1 MILDIFTIMLI
12 VIVILAVAMPV
23 VFFKNNNK
31 NIKKMKAYSE
41 GLEKKFNPKDKMY
54 TLLGT
59 SVGFRNTMDI
69 GRDHILRIE
78 AILILLPRQSLIYYP
93 LSRITTKSDKFI
105 IKIEYDVSLNISP
118 STIEKYK
125 KFCEKPKKIDIL
137 GSKYYACGE
146 DVDKLLDI
154 LNGIVV
160 GRISYENRVLF
171 IEFLSSDEK
180 NLDDTV
186 KIIENSKKYLKL

>member
-93 LSRITTKSDKFI
+93 LSLIHI
-105 IKIEYDVSLNISP
+105 
-118 STIEKYK
+118 
-125 KFCEKPKKIDIL
+125 
-137 GSKYYACGE
+137 
-146 DVDKLLDI
+146 
-154 LNGIVV
+154 
-160 GRISYENRVLF
+160 
-171 IEFLSSDEK
+171 
-180 NLDDTV
+180 
-186 KIIENSKKYLKL
+186 